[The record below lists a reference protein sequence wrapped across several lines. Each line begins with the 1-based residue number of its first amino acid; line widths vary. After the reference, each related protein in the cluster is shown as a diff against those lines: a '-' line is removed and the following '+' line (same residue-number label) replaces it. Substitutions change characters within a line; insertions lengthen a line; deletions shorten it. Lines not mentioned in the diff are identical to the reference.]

1 MTTALMLP
9 IEILSGFLYIVSDK
23 ITNAMPFEN
32 SEQIAKANF
41 MNAILTPVTDLFI
54 VLNATAVDMLSSGD
68 KNIKDV
74 ALRCCSL
81 EVHQTNLTNFTSLN
95 MTNGNFSNELGFLN
109 QTRCARECTYWCMP
123 MLRAFGDGG
132 TGLFWI
138 ILSIIVLISSLFGI
152 VKVLSL
158 FIVGPIAKGV
168 TKALNASFPGYFK
181 WVSQVILF
189 LIALF
194 LTIIVQSSNIITA
207 TLVPLCG
214 IGIISLQ
221 KVYVMTLGSNIGT
234 TVTGILTAF
243 TQPPSSLKKAMQLAF
258 VYTLF
263 NTLGVVYWLP
273 LPFLRF
279 PKKLA
284 RKLGQ
289 TVFQYRWFLYTYV
302 STVYVICPLFI
313 FGLALIPHWI
323 GLAIFGLPIVFLF
336 LVYLVI
342 LFLRSKFPGILPKFL
357 KEFYWLPK
365 FLRSLKPLDRKIKRL
380 TCCQTKVQDIDPSS
394 PRRLSLANNTIP
406 DVIRRMSVID
416 TIVRETER
424 MSRRSS
430 IISHES
436 SSSSEEE
443 EEVTEK
449 IDVFNDEEPTK
460 LPINSDLVPTPERK
474 SIFKNKAFDWITEF

>member
-1 MTTALMLP
+1 M
-9 IEILSGFLYIVSDK
+9 
-23 ITNAMPFEN
+23 
-32 SEQIAKANF
+32 
-41 MNAILTPVTDLFI
+41 
-54 VLNATAVDMLSSGD
+54 
-68 KNIKDV
+68 
-74 ALRCCSL
+74 
-81 EVHQTNLTNFTSLN
+81 
-95 MTNGNFSNELGFLN
+95 
-109 QTRCARECTYWCMP
+109 
-123 MLRAFGDGG
+123 
-132 TGLFWI
+132 
-138 ILSIIVLISSLFGI
+138 
-152 VKVLSL
+152 
-158 FIVGPIAKGV
+158 
-168 TKALNASFPGYFK
+168 TKALNTSFPGKFK
-181 WVSQVILF
+181 WLTQVLLF
-189 LIALF
+189 LVSF
-194 LTIIVQSSNIITA
+194 GMTIIVQSSNIITA

-342 LFLRSKFPGILPKFL
+342 LFLRSKFPGVLPKFL

-365 FLRSLKPLDRKIKRL
+365 FLRSLRPLDRKIKQFK
-380 TCCQTKVQDIDPSS
+380 CCQTKVQDIDPSS

-449 IDVFNDEEPTK
+449 IDVLNDEEPSK
-460 LPINSDLVPTPERK
+460 LPINSDLVPTPQSK
-474 SIFKNKAFDWITEF
+474 PIFKNKAFDWVTEF